1 MFLTKLPN
9 KTLNDGDSL
18 LLECDVIGSP
28 EPNIRWL
35 RDGLDLPD
43 SLSFNSQYDGRVAR
57 LRVERMVVEDE
68 GLFECV
74 AENSAGKVSM
84 DARVHV
90 QSECMGTWPGWQL
103 SACLQY
109 LRVLWCGREGWVGR
123 DVVVWSYL
131 WTMKTM

>member
-9 KTLNDGDSL
+9 KTLNDGDFL

-57 LRVERMVVEDE
+57 LRVERMAVEDE

-90 QSECMGTWPGWQL
+90 QSECMSTG
-103 SACLQY
+103 CKHM
-109 LRVLWCGREGWVGR
+109 EG
-123 DVVVWSYL
+123 S
-131 WTMKTM
+131 K

>member
-28 EPNIRWL
+28 EPSIRWL
-35 RDGLDLPD
+35 RDGRDLPD
-43 SLSFNSQYDGRVAR
+43 SLSFSSQYDGRVAR
-57 LRVERMVVEDE
+57 LRVDDMRVEEE

-84 DARVHV
+84 DARVNV
-90 QSECMGTWPGWQL
+90 QSEC
-103 SACLQY
+103 
-109 LRVLWCGREGWVGR
+109 VLWESSC
-123 DVVVWSYL
+123 
-131 WTMKTM
+131 